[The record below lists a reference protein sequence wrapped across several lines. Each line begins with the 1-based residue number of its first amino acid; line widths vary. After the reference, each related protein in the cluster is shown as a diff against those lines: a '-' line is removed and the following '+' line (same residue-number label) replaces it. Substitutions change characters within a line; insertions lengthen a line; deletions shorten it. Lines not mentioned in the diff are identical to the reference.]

1 VAGGAAV
8 QEQHVVV
15 SFLAG
20 LGPDYEAVADS
31 LAARGITDPDEAE
44 LALLA
49 VEQRILDRT
58 GRGQPVGRQDQT
70 SAFRANQQR
79 PGVCWLCGKSGH
91 YRRECPMNKQQ
102 HKAMRVV
109 AL

>member
-1 VAGGAAV
+1 MALLRPDTLPKLTGNNYASWCSEMLDLLGLDDTVE
-8 QEQHVVV
+8 EQHVVV

-31 LAARGITDPDEAE
+31 LAARGIKDLDEAE

-58 GRGQPVGRQDQT
+58 GRDRPVGR
-70 SAFRANQQR
+70 
-79 PGVCWLCGKSGH
+79 
-91 YRRECPMNKQQ
+91 
-102 HKAMRVV
+102 
-109 AL
+109 